1 MNEEKLAEVY
11 RQLAILYRSLHSVRT
26 QLATLAASQQQVEK
40 LHAQEDVLRTDVS
53 TLKETLRGLESA
65 NVRL

>member
-26 QLATLAASQQQVEK
+26 QLATLAATQQVEK

>member
-11 RQLAILYRSLHSVRT
+11 RQLAILYRSLHSVRA
-26 QLATLAASQQQVEK
+26 QLATLAATQQQVEK
-40 LHAQEDVLRTDVS
+40 LHAQEDVLRTDVF